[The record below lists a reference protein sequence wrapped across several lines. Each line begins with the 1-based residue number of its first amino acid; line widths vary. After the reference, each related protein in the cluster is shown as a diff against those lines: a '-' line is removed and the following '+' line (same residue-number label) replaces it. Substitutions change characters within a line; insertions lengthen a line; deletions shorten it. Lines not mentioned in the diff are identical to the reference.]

1 MSAFSSPT
9 GALSLSLGVR
19 PPRLGLLVPIVKG
32 LSWPLVVECAL
43 ASQAQ
48 IWGGQA
54 NLPFPMTPGFE
65 ESELFWA
72 LADRLD
78 ADTYIT
84 TGLSVADMEEVEP
97 NWYQRERA
105 RFDEQF
111 ADYDDEQIAD
121 HLTDFLRQPAV
132 QAEVNPDLQGQLS
145 DRLGVVDGRSGF
157 FPFTSMDEPRWP
169 WGMDVSKLGRVPEEI
184 VALQTDRALGPV
196 RKLLTTTV
204 SGRLPNRLQTALEA
218 KGVAVRPQM
227 ICDRGQ
233 WAQGVTGGQGDDGG
247 ISPWGPSE
255 AGLAWYRTGHSSRG
269 PATLVVGNN
278 PWDFALFYALRRW
291 TSLAWWLPSW
301 LMRDRGYVRRLGIE
315 IERLARHDA
324 REVVV
329 TTTSTISQRD
339 RVAREIAGFRG
350 PLGAAVADWR
360 DLLPEEPGRYFEYEH
375 MGRPTPVLLLGEETP
390 ELSTPL
396 PQTAPEG
403 DDHQMRWMVEARVD
417 GWSPIR
423 ASSELAAKSF
433 LAPSYEHGMVRATR
447 YGLAYF
453 NPNVMTFSGQ
463 ALASNTVRPKIHPL
477 SLLAQ
482 LQARLEPHGW
492 SCELSDKGIYAAQT
506 ITLFGG
512 VETTCQALRDPLLR
526 PLLDVYQR
534 VEKGDQV
541 VPGRFLSQDQRRYLS
556 LRDVRTVVG
565 KKNAGAALE
574 RLVES
579 EVLIR
584 GLSLKCRRCRQEGWY
599 GLDEFSR
606 SYLCRRCSLDQP
618 IQKGWWLGD
627 DEPAWLYRLA
637 EVVHQFLVADGDLPL
652 LAAWDRFGPGGRPLD
667 IANELK
673 FSRGDGSSFE
683 TDIVLSSGHE
693 LWLGE
698 ATSSTDLQPLDR
710 LDQLGEL
717 SDLLSAY
724 GVMLATSTSGFK
736 KSVRERF
743 GEVFDGLW
751 PKAEI
756 VNEVK
761 RAA

>member
-32 LSWPLVVECAL
+32 LSWPLLVECAL

-84 TGLSVADMEEVEP
+84 TSLSVADMEEVEP

-111 ADYDDEQIAD
+111 ADYDAEQTAD

-145 DRLGVVDGRSGF
+145 DRLGVVDGRGGF
-157 FPFTSMDEPRWP
+157 FPFTSMDEPHWP

-184 VALQTDRALGPV
+184 VDLQTDRALGPV

-204 SGRLPNRLQTALEA
+204 SGRLPSRLQTALEA
-218 KGVAVRPQM
+218 KGVAVRPQV
-227 ICDRGQ
+227 IGDRGQ
-233 WAQGVTGGQGDDGG
+233 WAQGVTGGQGDDNG

-255 AGLAWYRTGHSSRG
+255 AGLAWYRTGRPSRG

-301 LMRDRGYVRRLGIE
+301 LMRDRGYMRRLGIE

-324 REVVV
+324 RNVVV

-350 PLGAAVADWR
+350 PLGAGVADWQ

-433 LAPSYEHGMVRATR
+433 LAPNYELGMVRATR

-453 NPNVMTFSGQ
+453 NPDVMTFSGQ
-463 ALASNTVRPKIHPL
+463 ALASNTVRPKIRPL
-477 SLLAQ
+477 SLLVQ

-506 ITLFGG
+506 IALFGG
-512 VETTCQALRDPLLR
+512 VEPACQALRDPLLR
-526 PLLDVYQR
+526 PLLDAYQR
-534 VEKGDQV
+534 IQKGDQV
-541 VPGRFLSQDQRRYLS
+541 IPGRFLSQDQRRYLS

-565 KKNAGAALE
+565 KKDAGAVLG

-606 SYLCRRCSLDQP
+606 SYRCRRCSLDQP

-637 EVVHQFLVADGDLPL
+637 EVVHQFLGADGDLPL
-652 LAAWDRFGPGGRPLD
+652 LATWDRFGSGGRPLD
-667 IANELK
+667 ITNELK
-673 FSRGDGSSFE
+673 FSRGNGSSFE

-717 SDLLSAY
+717 SGLLSAY
-724 GVMLATSTSGFK
+724 GVILATSTSGFK
-736 KSVRERF
+736 SSVRKRF
-743 GEVFDGLW
+743 AEVFDGLW
-751 PKAEI
+751 PRVEI
-756 VNEVK
+756 INEVK